1 MSSCFLWEE
10 VNIIVVKLISGDDGA
25 HSTNEKLDLSNY
37 ISGILEWTA
46 DIDCRDQIARSL
58 LTRDLCYQD
67 RMNAM
72 RWCWDIISQEIV
84 HLVFNLFIIHRPEVG
99 AMPAR

>member
-10 VNIIVVKLISGDDGA
+10 VNIFVVKLISGDDGA

-46 DIDCRDQIARSL
+46 DIDFRDQIARSL
-58 LTRDLCYQD
+58 STRDLCY
-67 RMNAM
+67 
-72 RWCWDIISQEIV
+72 
-84 HLVFNLFIIHRPEVG
+84 
-99 AMPAR
+99 